1 MNRVELQGLRASRL
15 VKARLLQWR
24 LLSRRRPPAQW
35 FGGAGSSSSS
45 GDSEE
50 PYLDNEYEQPGR
62 GGRGP
67 TSKSRGSSV
76 ATAVAAITAATEAFG
91 GGCCHHRQRPA
102 FPLASSQLGA
112 MADSCPEILE
122 QVGVCV
128 ISSHLI

>member
-24 LLSRRRPPAQW
+24 LLSRRRPPARW
-35 FGGAGSSSSS
+35 FGGG
-45 GDSEE
+45 GGNVE
-50 PYLDNEYEQPGR
+50 PYLDNQYSGPGSAAQPGR

-67 TSKSRGSSV
+67 ISKSRSSSV
-76 ATAVAAITAATEAFG
+76 ATAAAAIAAATDAFG

-102 FPLASSQLGA
+102 FPLASQSQLGA

-122 QVGVCV
+122 QVSRCGR
-128 ISSHLI
+128 S

>member
-24 LLSRRRPPAQW
+24 LLSRRRPPARW
-35 FGGAGSSSSS
+35 FGGVGSSSSS
-45 GDSEE
+45 SGGSEE
-50 PYLDNEYEQPGR
+50 PYLDNEYSATQPGR

-76 ATAVAAITAATEAFG
+76 ATAVAAIAAATEALG

-122 QVGVCV
+122 QVRRWSNV
-128 ISSHLI
+128 